1 MTLSL
6 THTFVSAKSDD
17 ADATLV
23 RPSNWNAE
31 HTITLAANK
40 IVGAITAGV
49 AVEIDCTSAGRALI
63 DDADAAAQR
72 TTLGLTALAT
82 TTPGTNVAT
91 FLATPTSANL
101 AAALTD
107 ETGSGALVFGTAP
120 TLTSPAI
127 GGTGAVFN
135 TYLRVWTNDASN
147 TLIGNGA
154 GQFLVTPATSH
165 NGDGNTLVGS
175 GAGANMTTAFATT
188 IVGGQSG
195 YNLTGGDSNTIFGYQ
210 CGGSMVDAKWNVLIG
225 VDCMALDV
233 SARDMVVIGHH
244 AGGNLTHAANTGE
257 SVYVGSE
264 SIKVGV
270 GGVGTVAVGYR
281 TAYNSNASAVS
292 NVLIGHLAG
301 FTNTSGSQ
309 LTAVGKDALFSNTTG
324 VYNNAFGYRTLY
336 NTTDGDNNC
345 AFGDFAGFTNT
356 TGNYNVFF
364 GANAGFYET
373 GSSKLYIDNTA
384 RASEAAGRANALVYG
399 VFGTSPTDQTLQI
412 NGKLIAYGTPTND
425 SAAAGQIGEFIES
438 TLGYSSRTTLTTSTG
453 TNITSISLTAG
464 DWDVSGQVVFE
475 KDTTTTLSYQI
486 GSLSTT
492 SVTLGSEKQQATI
505 TNLATGFGQ
514 NSCVIP
520 QQRISLASTTTIY
533 LVAQAAF
540 TVSFCKAYGAIF
552 ARRAR

>member
-6 THTFVSAKSDD
+6 KHTFVSDKSDD
-17 ADATLV
+17 ADTTLV

-107 ETGSGALVFGTAP
+107 ETGS
-120 TLTSPAI
+120 
-127 GGTGAVFN
+127 
-135 TYLRVWTNDASN
+135 
-147 TLIGNGA
+147 
-154 GQFLVTPATSH
+154 
-165 NGDGNTLVGS
+165 
-175 GAGANMTTAFATT
+175 
-188 IVGGQSG
+188 
-195 YNLTGGDSNTIFGYQ
+195 SNTIFGY
-210 CGGSMVDAKWNVLIG
+210 
-225 VDCMALDV
+225 
-233 SARDMVVIGHH
+233 
-244 AGGNLTHAANTGE
+244 
-257 SVYVGSE
+257 
-264 SIKVGV
+264 
-270 GGVGTVAVGYR
+270 
-281 TAYNSNASAVS
+281 
-292 NVLIGHLAG
+292 LAG

-475 KDTTTTLSYQI
+475 KDTTTTLYYQI

-505 TNLATGFGQ
+505 TNLATGLGQ

-520 QQRISLASTTTIY
+520 QQRISLASTTTVY

-540 TVSFCKAYGAIF
+540 ATSFCKAYGAIF